1 MDKVISF
8 RNFKDQNIILE
19 KKVELPY
26 SDVLNPSFWTE
37 KESKD
42 GEVDL
47 VFDER
52 VRKKLIRISRDF
64 FENFKGIF
72 KTKDIIDIQLTG
84 SLASYNY
91 TNLSDLDVQII
102 VDLKFSSDDNINII
116 KEAIDGIRFRWNL
129 SHDISIRGYDLEM
142 YIQEPEKPHTGSGLF
157 SLLKNKWIKNPVYGT
172 PEIDELDIDQK
183 YNSIVYQIEQLET
196 RLVSISSVPSDAKQ
210 LYQRALN
217 LKKKLIKMRKES
229 SSGKGEFSVGN
240 LAYKKLKSE
249 GYIEK
254 LINLISKSYNKIYT
268 EK

>member
-8 RNFKDQNIILE
+8 KNFKNQSILLE
-19 KKVELPY
+19 KKIGLPY
-26 SDVLNPSFWTE
+26 NDVLNPSFWTK

-42 GEVDL
+42 GEVDW

-84 SLASYNY
+84 SLANYNY

-102 VDLKFSSDDNINII
+102 VDLKISSDDNINAI
-116 KEAIDGIRFRWNL
+116 KEAIDGIGFKWNL
-129 SHDISIRGYDLEM
+129 SHNISIRGYELEM

-157 SLLKNKWIKNPVYGT
+157 SLLKNKWITNPTYDST
-172 PEIDELDIDQK
+172 EIDELDVEQK
-183 YNSIVYQIEQLET
+183 YNSIAYQIEQLET
-196 RLVSISSVPSDAKQ
+196 RLVSLSSVPSDAKQ

-217 LKKKLIKMRKES
+217 LKKKLNKMRKES
-229 SSGKGEFSVGN
+229 SSDKGEFSVGN
-240 LAYKKLKSE
+240 LAYKKLRSE

-254 LINLISKSYNKIYT
+254 LINLISKSYDKIYT